1 MASLKSG
8 GVDRLNL
15 AWAYIELLITENSR
29 LHKTIGKVDRLC
41 GDILADCSKEVY
53 EANMNSLTE
62 DLEDLGKFLDVHQ
75 QKIKL
80 LSSVLSNESP

>member
-1 MASLKSG
+1 VASVKV
-8 GVDRLNL
+8 GVDKLNL

-29 LHKTIGKVDRLC
+29 LHQTIGKVDRLC

-80 LSSVLSNESP
+80 LSSVLNNESP